1 METKE
6 LVFDVVNTLSLPII
20 LLESK
25 EDEYSILYANEEMQR
40 LLQSE
45 VSQEIEEDVESKE
58 LTLSDDFLNILN
70 SYKNES
76 NSDNFTLYDLEIF
89 GKLYNINFSKN
100 SNKIFITLIE
110 ISIEKLFENITFHDL
125 SGACN
130 AIVVVLDA
138 SGKLID
144 MNDCFLNSVGM
155 TKEEAYEKPFFE
167 TFIPG
172 DIKVL
177 GHYLEEL
184 MSKESPHQQFVTPM
198 KGIDD
203 EVFRINW
210 QVSKVVK
217 QDQNFIIAVGS
228 DISKF
233 VEQNSNL
240 KKQIQSIK
248 VGFDYFPFAIGYMN
262 VNGEFIKMNSSFL
275 KMFRIKDEGKKIGFD
290 QIPLFKKSIG
300 FTKMQE
306 HIKLIKEMSYKVDH
320 VIRGEAVKLKINIK
334 MLSGKQEASK
344 FYIVVAQK
352 VTT

>member
-1 METKE
+1 MEPKD
-6 LVFDVVNTLSLPII
+6 LLFDVVNTLSSPII
-20 LLESK
+20 LLDTK
-25 EDEYSILYANEEMQR
+25 DTEYTIIYVNEEMQR
-40 LLQSE
+40 LLE
-45 VSQEIEEDVESKE
+45 NEAAQEIQEDEEPKE
-58 LTLSDDFLNILN
+58 LSLTNDFLNLLS

-76 NSDNFTLYDLEIF
+76 NSDNFTLYDVEVF
-89 GKLYNINFSKN
+89 GKIYNINFSKN
-100 SNKIFITLIE
+100 SNHLFITFIE
-110 ISIEKLFENITFHDL
+110 ISIERLFENITFHNL
-125 SGACN
+125 SGACS

-138 SGKLID
+138 QGKLID

-155 TKEEAYEKPFFE
+155 TKDEAYEKPFFE

-172 DIKVL
+172 DMEL
-177 GHYLEEL
+177 LNHYLEEL
-184 MSKESPHQQFVTPM
+184 MTNESPHQQFVTPM

-262 VNGEFIKMNSSFL
+262 VKGEFIKMNSSFL
-275 KMFRIKDEGKKIGFD
+275 KMFRIKDEGKKISFD

-300 FTKMQE
+300 FIKMQE

-320 VIRGEAVKLKINIK
+320 IVRGETVKLKINIK
-334 MLSGKQEASK
+334 MLSGKQETSK

-352 VTT
+352 VTI